1 MLIIKKKKM
10 KNIKEGK
17 RSEQDIINERE
28 KLESKKADQKKLLK
42 DFQAQNM
49 DTVVAQMT
57 SANK

>member
-1 MLIIKKKKM
+1 M